1 MQLVSLTKAMRFLI
15 VLTVVCLAAIAVPFS
30 AADSAATAPKGLAFD
45 DKGNLFVS
53 ERGGDSIFKFTP
65 EGTRSTFATGLY
77 SSFCSPRT
85 AKRLDRGLRVCS
97 ALCALATDQRLAGAP
112 PPRWLF

>member
-45 DKGNLFVS
+45 DKGNLFVA
-53 ERGGDSIFKFTP
+53 DSGTGTILKFTP
-65 EGTRSTFATGLY
+65 EGTRSTFASGLNA
-77 SSFCSPRT
+77 PI
-85 AKRLDRGLRVCS
+85 GLAFDV
-97 ALCALATDQRLAGAP
+97 AGN
-112 PPRWLF
+112 LFVADKEIGTIFKF